1 MVDDALTAN
10 RAGTAPAGRTLT
22 WIGFA
27 LAFAGAIMVL
37 VAGPGY
43 RGQFWGLG
51 AAFEMIRWGAYCGGA
66 GAILSLFGTILL
78 FVGRARRW
86 RTMGI
91 LGIII
96 GVIAIGV
103 PWGWAQTAQ
112 SVPPIHDITTDTAN
126 PPTFDPALLAKRR
139 TAVNSPVYGGP
150 EIAAQQLKAYP
161 DIKPLLLNASP
172 NAVFKA
178 ALTLVKQNG
187 WQVQVANSATYKID
201 ATATTLWFGFKDDV
215 VIRIRPHDGGTRV
228 DMRSESRIGKSDIGK
243 NAKRVRA
250 FLAQLRAKFMNS

>member
-43 RGQFWGLG
+43 HGRFWGLG
-51 AAFEMIRWGAYCGGA
+51 TAFEMIRWGAYCGGA

-78 FVGRARRW
+78 FVGHARRW
-86 RTMGI
+86 RAMGI

-112 SVPPIHDITTDTAN
+112 SVPPIHDITTDTTH
-126 PPTFDPALLAKRR
+126 PPAFDPALLAKRQH
-139 TAVNSPVYGGP
+139 AVNSPVYGGP

-161 DIKPLLLNASP
+161 DIKPLLVDASP
-172 NAVFKA
+172 DAVFKA
-178 ALTLVKQNG
+178 ALALVKHNG
-187 WQVQVANSATYKID
+187 WVVQAANPATHKID

-215 VIRIRPHDGGTRV
+215 VIRIQPHGAGTRV

-243 NAKRVRA
+243 NAKRVRH
-250 FLAQLRAKFMNS
+250 FLQQLKQKFTS